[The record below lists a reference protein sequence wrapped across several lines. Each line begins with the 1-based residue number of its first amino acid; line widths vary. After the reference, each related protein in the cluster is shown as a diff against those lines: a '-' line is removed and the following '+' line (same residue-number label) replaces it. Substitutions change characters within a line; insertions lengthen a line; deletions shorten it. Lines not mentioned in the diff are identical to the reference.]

1 MFHKSLVDLF
11 QIKLNAFP
19 KSLFE
24 RLIDKSAG
32 EYIYNIYI
40 KAHIYIY
47 IYIYIYKL
55 PLITLIEQPND
66 TNVDKELLELDLYL
80 EYKS

>member
-1 MFHKSLVDLF
+1 M
-11 QIKLNAFP
+11 NAFE
-19 KSLFE
+19 LTAVAF
-24 RLIDKSAG
+24 LITFSSKVRI
-32 EYIYNIYI
+32 YIYMY
-40 KAHIYIY
+40 IYIY

-55 PLITLIEQPND
+55 PLITLIDQPND